1 MMLPKKRTHNC
12 NTLDASSWRFSKDTR
27 NILTRTS
34 RGQLVLFAKNTLSFL
49 LLALGSQDNIPRVS
63 LACLSPRRVL
73 DSKWNFSLTP
83 FRRPALANFSQ
94 LFLFLFS
101 KWGWLAIAIFQP
113 ESHRTKSLQCS
124 KHLTRQFCALFLT
137 EPVLRVGLYT
147 RGEGTETC
155 WQMWHYLQVPA
166 IPYPVSIFLSVLL
179 VLKSSAFAVLSGVS
193 FPLPKTRLLGPGSL
207 LPSTFF
213 LSLWNSSRPVGIFL
227 QPTPSVWCTTL
238 QLGKQ
243 TAG

>member
-27 NILTRTS
+27 NILTCTS

-124 KHLTRQFCALFLT
+124 KHLTRQFCALFSHWACPEGWFIHTGWGYWDLLANGTLLT
-137 EPVLRVGLYT
+137 SPRNTLPSVDLSLS
-147 RGEGTETC
+147 
-155 WQMWHYLQVPA
+155 
-166 IPYPVSIFLSVLL
+166 PVSPQIICFC
-179 VLKSSAFAVLSGVS
+179 S
-193 FPLPKTRLLGPGSL
+193 FIWGF
-207 LPSTFF
+207 LPS
-213 LSLWNSSRPVGIFL
+213 P
-227 QPTPSVWCTTL
+227 
-238 QLGKQ
+238 
-243 TAG
+243 